1 MRSYDLMHKDA
12 YVARFDLIDN
22 QVISF
27 STPGDTDALLPLS
40 VVNEKTLESWLKSR
54 AIPTTRLSFFDTS
67 IDSFQLMLQN
77 YGLSL
82 TDCYWV
88 KPVELDLDW
97 NKINFYK
104 NDFYADRNLDSFN
117 DTGGLYLTP
126 SASLNGS
133 LKKKW
138 ILDNGKRIL
147 IKGGTTL
154 QSVSEVIA
162 TMIYEKQ
169 GIVEYTSYCFN
180 ELVLNN
186 SSILGCACEDYAS
199 EDLEFVPAID
209 IINSVKKKQDQSYYQ
224 LYVDICKEHGLDSI
238 EDFMSSML
246 SVDFIIANDDRHLNN
261 FGILRDSNTL
271 EWLKPTPVFDSGN
284 SLFYESALGSEVPLE
299 KSLLETPVTSFT
311 KTIGTQLKLIK
322 DSKLD
327 VSKLPSD
334 DEYYSILNQDTSLQ
348 DFDKEQRIKLLNET
362 KKIFTD
368 FLNGAKVWSYPYQK
382 DMNLF

>member
-1 MRSYDLMHKDA
+1 MRSYDLMHKDVCA
-12 YVARFDLIDN
+12 ARFDLIDD

-27 STPGDTDALLPLS
+27 STPGDTDVFLPLS
-40 VVNEKTLESWLKSR
+40 VVNGKTLESWLKSR

-138 ILDNGKRIL
+138 ILDNDKRIL

-199 EDLEFVPAID
+199 EDLEFIPAID

-224 LYVDICKEHGLDSI
+224 LYVDICKEHGLNSI

-246 SVDFIIANDDRHLNN
+246 SVDFIIANNDRHLNN
-261 FGILRDSNTL
+261 FGILRNSDTL
-271 EWLKPTPVFDSGN
+271 EWVKPAPVFDSGN
-284 SLFYESALGSEVPLE
+284 SLFYKSILGSKVPLG
-299 KSLLETPVTSFT
+299 KNLIETPVTSFT

-334 DEYYSILNQDTSLQ
+334 DEYYDILNQDTSLQ

-362 KKIFTD
+362 KRIFTD